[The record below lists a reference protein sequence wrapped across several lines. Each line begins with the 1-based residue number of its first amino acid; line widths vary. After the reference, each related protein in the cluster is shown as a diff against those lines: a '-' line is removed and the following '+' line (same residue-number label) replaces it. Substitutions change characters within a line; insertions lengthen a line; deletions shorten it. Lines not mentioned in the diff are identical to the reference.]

1 MRSICFD
8 DYELFSESAFMYV
21 THKMLEMV
29 EQERETVKDLSCYRW
44 IIGTR
49 VAKSI
54 FPKRP
59 TKIFG
64 YDVVY
69 GDPVKFY
76 CNGVDFKSGVINPKD
91 CSNCRFGNDGICKYI
106 NKCVKTSID
115 PAPTHWQEMTDA
127 QKLEKIM
134 SNKKLIGDISNG
146 YSYANPEM
154 IARIEE
160 SKRRAEHG
168 DMLDA
173 MRYSLENNQI
183 MITDKLKQAINSVYW
198 VNGISTLHLRRLAD
212 FCNKHSIAWDNNC
225 SLKDHTCTF
234 DFVTKNGTLYG
245 CAKKLTL
252 EEVMSDTE
260 KVQDDLIE
268 YIKHEFNIDFIDY
281 SKMYVKKEDKDMSK
295 LCISELLGRFS
306 TTCDKPHDLIK
317 NVVFSGP
324 CTIVKW
330 SDGDKTIVRCE
341 NEDFDKEKGL
351 AMAIV
356 KKFFGTNESK
366 SNYNDIFKKWIQEEK
381 EESSEKHDV
390 IEKAIEGTRYM
401 SIKEF
406 AKKAGVSESTI
417 RRQVSKGQYS
427 GAKKVDGKWMIPV
440 GEV

>member
-1 MRSICFD
+1 MQSTYFD
-8 DYELFSESAFMYV
+8 NYELSGESAFNYV
-21 THKMLEMV
+21 THKMVEMI
-29 EQERETVKDLSCYRW
+29 EQESRTVKDLSCYRW

-76 CNGVDFKSGVINPKD
+76 SNGVNFKSGVINPKD

-115 PAPTHWQEMTDA
+115 PAPTHWKEMTEA
-127 QKLEKIM
+127 QKVEKAM
-134 SNKKLIGDISNG
+134 SNIGTKKLVGDISNG

-183 MITDKLKQAINSVYW
+183 MITDN
-198 VNGISTLHLRRLAD
+198 
-212 FCNKHSIAWDNNC
+212 
-225 SLKDHTCTF
+225 
-234 DFVTKNGTLYG
+234 
-245 CAKKLTL
+245 
-252 EEVMSDTE
+252 
-260 KVQDDLIE
+260 
-268 YIKHEFNIDFIDY
+268 IDY

-324 CTIVKW
+324 CTIVMW
-330 SDGDKTIVRCE
+330 SDGDKTIVRCD
-341 NEDFDKEKGL
+341 NEYFDKEKGL

-381 EESSEKHDV
+381 EEESDKNEVALTANVEVDPNPV
-390 IEKAIEGTRYM
+390 YL

-406 AKKAGVSESTI
+406 AKKGGVSESTI

>member
-8 DYELFSESAFMYV
+8 DYELSSESAFMYV

-29 EQERETVKDLSCYRW
+29 EQERKTVKDLSCYRW

-76 CNGVDFKSGVINPKD
+76 SNGVNFKSGVINPKD

-106 NKCVKTSID
+106 NKCVKSSID
-115 PAPTHWQEMTDA
+115 PAPSHWKEMTEA

-154 IARIEE
+154 LARIEE
-160 SKRRAEHG
+160 SKRRAEHSEKLF
-168 DMLDA
+168 DQEIMVTD
-173 MRYSLENNQI
+173 SL
-183 MITDKLKQAINSVYW
+183 KKALNSVYGRT
-198 VNGISTLHLRRLAD
+198 NY
-212 FCNKHSIAWDNNC
+212 N
-225 SLKDHTCTF
+225 
-234 DFVTKNGTLYG
+234 
-245 CAKKLTL
+245 
-252 EEVMSDTE
+252 
-260 KVQDDLIE
+260 
-268 YIKHEFNIDFIDY
+268 
-281 SKMYVKKEDKDMSK
+281 KMYNKKEDKNMNIK
-295 LCISELLGRFS
+295 LYMDEGKWVGDI
-306 TTCDKPHDLIK
+306 KNPQDLIK
-317 NVVFSGP
+317 GVIFSGP

-356 KKFFGTNESK
+356 KKFFGTNETK
-366 SNYNDIFKKWIQEEK
+366 SNYNDIFKKWIPEEK
-381 EESSEKHDV
+381 EEESSEKHEV
-390 IEKAIEGTRYM
+390 VVKAIKGADYM
-401 SIKEF
+401 SVKEF
-406 AKKAGVSESTI
+406 AKRAGVSESTI
-417 RRQVSKGQYS
+417 RKQLSKGQYPY
-427 GAKKVDGKWMIPV
+427 AKKVEGKWMIPV